1 MVGGQIL
8 SGGISRIW
16 PKLSVAFP
24 DVCRSHAY
32 EEHYQLAFPE
42 SVSISHLPKSVD
54 FSEKGHTYRAIYS
67 QEGNVVRLSRLL
79 AIETPSDVCQ
89 PGDEQAYNKLL
100 RVVQDD
106 LRGQILY
113 GPKQN
118 QVKDNDSL

>member
-1 MVGGQIL
+1 MSPQV
-8 SGGISRIW
+8 
-16 PKLSVAFP
+16 FP
-24 DVCRSHAY
+24 YVCRSYTY

-54 FSEKGHTYRAIYS
+54 FSENGHTYRAIYS
-67 QEGNVVRLSRLL
+67 QKGNVVRLSRLL

-89 PGDEQAYNKLL
+89 PGDEQTYNKLL

-118 QVKDNDSL
+118 RVTQNDRLQERS